1 MIPRL
6 MCTQHPDST
15 VKITAQ
21 EEVDEAI
28 QSYTMYGCDEIM
40 SDYEGKLTPY
50 AQPKDIV
57 MKAKSLD
64 IPIGEKFYVTPRIPN
79 PRLEDFDR
87 VSLTLEAA
95 LIANYYSYTYL
106 GTQAV
111 KWIILPMTETTDV
124 IALIQRLIIRK
135 SRVLCEEMKI
145 PCTVMQLIPLV
156 EDSSRLIHIHEYILS
171 LYNILNEFDANLK
184 DMRVFLGKSDAATKS
199 GHIASALSIIYAL
212 QKIVEVDKELDM
224 DIKPIIGMGSPPF
237 RGGINNPKLVDIEV
251 QQYMGFTTV
260 TIQSAVRYDVTYTD
274 YRKVQSTLLNN
285 IGRVPRNV
293 EPDVIKFIEDATTM
307 YRYLV
312 ARYINMVNRYALN
325 IPTTR
330 DRITWKEYGRTIVL
344 DDKMLHTPRAIVYTA
359 TWYVLGVPPLFLD
372 ADFIIEAYKK
382 DIIDY
387 IIKYIPYIRKEWE
400 YEAQFYVPHIAEKR
414 LDKEIVLKINNAM
427 DIMGIKYEPIDL
439 YEKLIELTPVE
450 PHILSLAKIRG
461 FLG

>member
-6 MCTQHPDST
+6 MCTQHPDSA

-28 QSYTMYGCDEIM
+28 QSYTMYGCDEVM

-87 VSLTLEAA
+87 VALTLEAA

-111 KWIILPMTETTDV
+111 KWIILPMTEAIDV
-124 IALIQRLIIRK
+124 VALIQRLIIRK

-145 PCTVMQLIPLV
+145 PCTIMQLIPLV
-156 EDSSRLIHIHEYILS
+156 EDSSKLMHIHEYILS
-171 LYNILNEFDANLK
+171 LYNILNEFDADLK

-199 GHIASALSIIYAL
+199 GHIASALSMIYAL
-212 QKIVEVDKELDM
+212 HKIIEVDKELDM

-251 QQYMGFTTV
+251 QQYTGFTTV

-274 YRKVQSTLLNN
+274 YQKVQSTLLNN
-285 IGRVPRNV
+285 IGKTPKKV
-293 EPDVIKFIEDATTM
+293 ELDIVKFIEDATTM
-307 YRYLV
+307 YRHLV
-312 ARYINMVNRYALN
+312 ARYIDIVNRYASN

-330 DRITWKEYGRTIVL
+330 DRVTWKEYGRIIVL

-359 TWYVLGVPPLFLD
+359 TWYVLGIPPLFLD

-400 YEAQFYVPHIAEKR
+400 YEAQFYAPHIAEKR
-414 LDKEIVLKINNAM
+414 LDKEIVLKVNKAM
-427 DIMGIKYEPIDL
+427 DIMGIKYEPMDL